1 MDLGVGRRKKE
12 NNLQPEDLL
21 SAVTYIYFWKR
32 LINTGNFLSM
42 ILFKV
47 IHHKKK
53 QRKNRDHFTIRF
65 YWCDSETNIIN
76 HLPWV

>member
-1 MDLGVGRRKKE
+1 MELRLGGRKKE

-21 SAVTYIYFWKR
+21 SAVIYIYIWKR
-32 LINTGNFLSM
+32 LVNTGCFLSM

-53 QRKNRDHFTIRF
+53 REKIKRSLTIRF

>member
-1 MDLGVGRRKKE
+1 MDLSVGGRKKE

-32 LINTGNFLSM
+32 LVNTGYFLSM

-53 QRKNRDHFTIRF
+53 PEKK
-65 YWCDSETNIIN
+65 
-76 HLPWV
+76 